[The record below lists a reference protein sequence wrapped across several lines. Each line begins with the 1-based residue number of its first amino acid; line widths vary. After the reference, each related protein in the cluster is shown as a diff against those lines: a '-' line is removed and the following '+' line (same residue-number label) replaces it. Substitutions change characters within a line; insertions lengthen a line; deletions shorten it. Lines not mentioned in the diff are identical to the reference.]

1 MTGAPLTFAFP
12 KGRIGAPLAELLAR
26 PPLSLPPLSGRSLV
40 VELPERGLRLLLLK
54 DFDVPTYVRRGT
66 AELGVAGADV
76 LGEQAAED
84 LPRPLELPFG
94 RCRFSLLAPAGAPPP
109 PRGRAIRVATR
120 YVRLTR
126 DHFEAKGVA
135 AEIVPLAGSVELA
148 ARLGLADYV
157 ADLVDTGE
165 TMRSNG
171 LEEIEHIRDI
181 SPSVIVSRGAIARQR
196 AEIFGFLETLERM
209 LLV

>member
-1 MTGAPLTFAFP
+1 MTAPLTFAFP
-12 KGRIGAPLAELLAR
+12 KGRVGGPLAELLAK
-26 PPLSLPPLSGRSLV
+26 PPLSLPPLSGRGLV
-40 VELPERGLRLLLLK
+40 VEHPEKGLRLLLLK

-76 LGEQAAED
+76 LAEKDAED

-94 RCRFSLLAPAGAPPP
+94 RCRFPLLAPVGAPPP
-109 PRGRAIRVATR
+109 SRGRAIRVATR

-148 ARLGLADYV
+148 ARMGLADCV

-165 TMRSNG
+165 TMRANG
-171 LEEIEHIRDI
+171 LEEIERIREI
-181 SPSVIVSRGAIARQR
+181 VPSVVVSRGAIARR
-196 AEIFGFLETLERM
+196 RTEIFRFLETLEGM
-209 LLV
+209 LRP